1 MSNTGTAHF
10 PMKLTPVPPLPDS
23 DIPNHSPLPT
33 KVLSERTV
41 AAQGRSGPI
50 RAADIN
56 LRLHADLDA
65 ARAQL
70 DAFARE
76 SDRMAFQ
83 NFVWLSAWERHI
95 GRASGIVPFVV
106 VGSDRE
112 GTPLLML
119 ALGIETRGLARRLT
133 WLGTDQCDYNGPTL
147 HKHFAER
154 FAADDFAALWARIV
168 TLLQTQSGHTF
179 DIADLAKMPETI
191 GGQRNPFLAL
201 PTAPNPS
208 GAYITSLGQDWD
220 AFYSEKRSSQTRKKE
235 RRQLKHL
242 AEFGAVQFVDVQEAD
257 ERKRTLE
264 LLFQQ
269 KSRALSRMGA
279 EDIFASPERRA
290 FYLDV
295 ATNDATRDL
304 VHVSRLDIGGAAAA
318 VSVGLKAD
326 GRYYLILSSYDDGE
340 ISKHGPGRALLH
352 ELLRYTIANRFRYF
366 DFTIGDEPYKMDWS
380 DTRLVLHDHLSA
392 TTLRGFIA
400 VKALTAFRALKRTI
414 KQNPTMWLAFS
425 KARAA
430 AGHLFSR

>member
-1 MSNTGTAHF
+1 MTLT
-10 PMKLTPVPPLPDS
+10 LTPH
-23 DIPNHSPLPT
+23 HSNA
-33 KVLSERTV
+33 E
-41 AAQGRSGPI
+41 
-50 RAADIN
+50 AADYTASLNEASSGWTASTHGASAPLRAEDID
-56 LRLHADLDA
+56 LRLYTDLDK
-65 ARAQL
+65 ARVPL

-76 SDRMAFQ
+76 SDRTAFQ
-83 NFVWLSAWERHI
+83 NFEWLSAWERHI
-95 GRASGIVPFVV
+95 GRTHGVAPFAI
-106 VGSDRE
+106 VGSDRD

-119 ALGIETRGLARRLT
+119 AFGIETRGLARRLT

-147 HKHFAER
+147 HKRFTER
-154 FAADDFAALWARIV
+154 FAADGFAALWARIV
-168 TLLQTQSGHTF
+168 TLIETESGHTF
-179 DIADLAKMPETI
+179 DIVDLAKMPETI
-191 GGQRNPFLAL
+191 GEQPNPFLAM

-208 GAYITSLGQDWD
+208 GAYITSLGSDWD
-220 AFYSEKRSSQTRKKE
+220 AFYTEKRSSQTRKKE

-242 AEFGAVQFVDVQEAD
+242 AEFGAVQFVDVQDTD
-257 ERKRTLE
+257 ERRHTLE

-269 KSRALSRMGA
+269 KSRALARMGA

-290 FYLDV
+290 FYLDI

-304 VHVSRLDIGGAAAA
+304 VHVSRLDIGGVCAA
-318 VSVGLKAD
+318 VSVGLRAD

-340 ISKHGPGRALLH
+340 TSKHGPGRALLH
-352 ELLRYTIANRFRYF
+352 ELLRYAIANQFRCF

-392 TTLRGFIA
+392 TTLRGLIV

-430 AGHLFSR
+430 AGNLFSR